1 MCSREEVGA
10 DREGDNDADRQ
21 GDNDRGPGSHRAHH
35 PHHSHYR
42 LLLPLPQEA

>member
-1 MCSREEVGA
+1 MIVTVMCFREEVGA
-10 DREGDNDADRQ
+10 DRE